1 MEARDYFFRL
11 SYQQYLKRGREER
24 AKWEPEVIHS
34 VMKLMEPEKDIYK
47 DKVATFAESMSEIQL
62 KYSNSIQ
69 IEYLIK
75 KIMEKESKSHIMQVL
90 QTCWIAFWD
99 FPESKNAQVQTNA
112 FFDGSHLIK
121 INSELIV
128 NISRIVWLYTVM
140 LLLEDITSVADF
152 RDMVSLNT
160 LKNKFL
166 KDIKND
172 TDEGTAYLRECFL
185 SLDTKKVLN
194 TFVTTFYESA
204 LVFIMMH
211 EIGHILELDDQ
222 ACEALNIIS
231 SQSEVSLQE
240 KRMKAEE
247 NADLIGHIYSDEYV
261 GESGFFNM
269 GPALVILAIS
279 VNRNDI
285 QIQTDHPSIKNRYEN
300 VEAKAFDGKNS
311 MDFMHTRNL
320 LYKMNMRLQNEGC
333 WNDEDKNWWMN
344 RIGNI

>member
-1 MEARDYFFRL
+1 M
-11 SYQQYLKRGREER
+11 
-24 AKWEPEVIHS
+24 
-34 VMKLMEPEKDIYK
+34 LMN
-47 DKVATFAESMSEIQL
+47 
-62 KYSNSIQ
+62 NS
-69 IEYLIK
+69 
-75 KIMEKESKSHIMQVL
+75 
-90 QTCWIAFWD
+90 
-99 FPESKNAQVQTNA
+99 
-112 FFDGSHLIK
+112 G
-121 INSELIV
+121 
-128 NISRIVWLYTVM
+128 
-140 LLLEDITSVADF
+140 
-152 RDMVSLNT
+152 

-194 TFVTTFYESA
+194 TFVTTFHESA

-222 ACEALNIIS
+222 ACEELNIIS

-285 QIQTDHPSIKNRYEN
+285 QIQQGYHRRNSPILCGLQ
-300 VEAKAFDGKNS
+300 AKPGF
-311 MDFMHTRNL
+311 L
-320 LYKMNMRLQNEGC
+320 
-333 WNDEDKNWWMN
+333 
-344 RIGNI
+344 